1 MARKERVMGK
11 IIPRWEFRSFQ
22 TNFGKAEELIKK
34 HEVTR
39 IRESSEVYILSQKSN
54 DNTKVRDELMDI
66 KTPLRV
72 NVQTKLE
79 QWTVLMKAGFPIHIN
94 ELALVYKAFGLQMP
108 YCERD
113 EYTYQEYIETLIKP
127 NPDLQM
133 VKVYKNRY
141 GYLVDNCIIEIAE
154 VKFDEIKKKT
164 IAVEHMDPELVQK
177 TVAKLGL
184 LQFENIN
191 YIKEMKRT
199 FGMNYI

>member
-1 MARKERVMGK
+1 MGK

-22 TNFGKAEELIKK
+22 TDFGKAEELIQQ

-39 IRESSEVYILSQKSN
+39 IRESFEVYILSQKSN

-66 KTPLRV
+66 KTPLRISA
-72 NVQTKLE
+72 QTKLE

-113 EYTYQEYIETLIKP
+113 EYTYQQYIEKLIKP
-127 NPDLQM
+127 NPDLRM
-133 VKVYKNRY
+133 VNVYKKRF
-141 GYLVDNCIIEIAE
+141 GYLIDECLVEIAE
-154 VKFDEIKKKT
+154 VKFDEIQKKT
-164 IAVEHMDPELVQK
+164 IAVEHIDPELVQK
-177 TVAKLGL
+177 TIMKLKL
-184 LQFENIN
+184 SQLENIN

-199 FGMNYI
+199 FGMNYVE

>member
-1 MARKERVMGK
+1 MGK

-22 TNFGKAEELIKK
+22 TDFGKAEELIQQ
-34 HEVTR
+34 HEATR

-66 KTPLRV
+66 KTPLRISA
-72 NVQTKLE
+72 QTKLE

-94 ELALVYKAFGLQMP
+94 ELALVYKAFGFQMP

-113 EYTYQEYIETLIKP
+113 EYTYQQYIERLIKP
-127 NPDLQM
+127 NPDLRM
-133 VKVYKNRY
+133 VNVYKKRD
-141 GYLVDNCIIEIAE
+141 GYLIDECIVEIAE
-154 VKFDEIKKKT
+154 VKFDEIQKKT

-177 TVAKLGL
+177 TVMKLEL
-184 LQFENIN
+184 SQFENIN

-199 FGMNYI
+199 FGMNYVE

>member
-1 MARKERVMGK
+1 
-11 IIPRWEFRSFQ
+11 
-22 TNFGKAEELIKK
+22 
-34 HEVTR
+34 
-39 IRESSEVYILSQKSN
+39 
-54 DNTKVRDELMDI
+54 
-66 KTPLRV
+66 
-72 NVQTKLE
+72 
-79 QWTVLMKAGFPIHIN
+79 
-94 ELALVYKAFGLQMP
+94 MP

>member
-1 MARKERVMGK
+1 MGK

-22 TNFGKAEELIKK
+22 TDFGKAEELIQQ

-39 IRESSEVYILSQKSN
+39 IRESFEVYILSQKSN

-66 KTPLRV
+66 KTPLRISA
-72 NVQTKLE
+72 QTKLE

-94 ELALVYKAFGLQMP
+94 ELALVYKAFGFQMP

-113 EYTYQEYIETLIKP
+113 EYTYQQYIERLIKP
-127 NPDLQM
+127 NPDLRM
-133 VKVYKNRY
+133 VNVYKKRF
-141 GYLVDNCIIEIAE
+141 GYLIDECLVEIAE
-154 VKFDEIKKKT
+154 VKFDEIQKKT

-177 TVAKLGL
+177 TVMKLEL
-184 LQFENIN
+184 SQFENIN

-199 FGMNYI
+199 FGMNYVE

>member
-1 MARKERVMGK
+1 MGK

-22 TNFGKAEELIKK
+22 TDFGKAEELIQQ
-34 HEVTR
+34 HEATR

-66 KTPLRV
+66 KTPLRISA
-72 NVQTKLE
+72 QTKLE

-113 EYTYQEYIETLIKP
+113 EYTYQQYIEKLIKP
-127 NPDLQM
+127 NPNLRM
-133 VKVYKNRY
+133 VNVYKKRF
-141 GYLVDNCIIEIAE
+141 GYLIDECLVEIAE
-154 VKFDEIKKKT
+154 VKFDEIQKKT

-177 TVAKLGL
+177 TVMKLEL
-184 LQFENIN
+184 SQFENIN

-199 FGMNYI
+199 FGMNYVE

>member
-1 MARKERVMGK
+1 MGK

-22 TNFGKAEELIKK
+22 TDFGKAEELIQQ
-34 HEVTR
+34 HEATR

-66 KTPLRV
+66 KTPLRISA
-72 NVQTKLE
+72 QTKLE

-113 EYTYQEYIETLIKP
+113 EYTYQQYIEKLIKP
-127 NPDLQM
+127 NPDLRM
-133 VKVYKNRY
+133 VNVYKKRF
-141 GYLVDNCIIEIAE
+141 GYLNDECLVEIAE
-154 VKFDEIKKKT
+154 VKFDEIQKKT
-164 IAVEHMDPELVQK
+164 IAVEHIDPELVQK
-177 TVAKLGL
+177 TIMKLKL
-184 LQFENIN
+184 SQLENIN

-199 FGMNYI
+199 FGMNYVE

>member
-1 MARKERVMGK
+1 MGK

-22 TNFGKAEELIKK
+22 TDFGKAEELIQQ

-39 IRESSEVYILSQKSN
+39 IRESFEVYILSQKSN

-66 KTPLRV
+66 KTPLRISA
-72 NVQTKLE
+72 QTKLE

-94 ELALVYKAFGLQMP
+94 ELALVYKAFGFQMP

-113 EYTYQEYIETLIKP
+113 EYTYQQYIERLIKP
-127 NPDLQM
+127 NPDLRM
-133 VKVYKNRY
+133 VNVYKKRD
-141 GYLVDNCIIEIAE
+141 GYLIDECIVEIAE
-154 VKFDEIKKKT
+154 VKFDEIQKKT

-177 TVAKLGL
+177 TVMKLEL
-184 LQFENIN
+184 SQFENIN

-199 FGMNYI
+199 FGMNYVE